1 MGYDHGVVKAPA
13 CWVDLICLMEL
24 AEAFEALERV
34 RRDCKISRNRLMT
47 VREALDSVL
56 DEAFRRQSFGPI
68 ERLLEREETALAE
81 YQQAAAK
88 LARAEQRWCAV
99 RAALAYESQIMGS
112 APAGPQ
118 CLN

>member
-1 MGYDHGVVKAPA
+1 MRYDHGVVNAPS
-13 CWVDLICLMEL
+13 CWVDLVCLREL
-24 AEAFEALERV
+24 AEAYDALERV
-34 RRDCKISRNRLMT
+34 RRDCKITRNRLMT

-68 ERLLEREETALAE
+68 EHLLEREETAVAE
-81 YQQAAAK
+81 YRQAAAE

-99 RAALAYESQIMGS
+99 RAALAYESKIMRS
-112 APAGPQ
+112 TPLGPQ